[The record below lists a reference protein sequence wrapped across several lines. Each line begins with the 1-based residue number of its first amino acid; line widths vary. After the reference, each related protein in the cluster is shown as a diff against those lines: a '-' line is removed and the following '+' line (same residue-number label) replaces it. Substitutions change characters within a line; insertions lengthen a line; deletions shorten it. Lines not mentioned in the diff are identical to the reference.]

1 MKVHELKINP
11 QHFQP
16 VLKKLKTAELRN
28 NDRGYV
34 AGDTL
39 VLREWN
45 GKYTGRSTVRDVIH
59 VADVG
64 DYLPGFVLLS
74 IREQ

>member
-1 MKVHELKINP
+1 MKVHELKIEP

-16 VLKKLKTAELRN
+16 VMENLKMAELRN
-28 NDRGYV
+28 NDREFV

-45 GKYTGRSTVRDVIH
+45 GKYTGRTTVRNVVH

-64 DYLPGFVLLS
+64 SYLPGFVLLS
-74 IREQ
+74 IKG